1 MPLNVQ
7 NVEKQQVETRNFAM
21 DAVSHSTWHAPHVM
35 SPGDLCSI
43 TSFAPTVGIV

>member
-7 NVEKQQVETRNFAM
+7 NVDAQQVETRNFAM
-21 DAVSHSTWHAPHVM
+21 DAVSHSTWHALHAVR
-35 SPGDLCSI
+35 PGDLCSI